1 MILDLLIAITATAG
15 AAIVIAA
22 ISLSIPAP
30 ASGRIGI
37 AAVLTA
43 WFFVAAALAATGA
56 VGPAGLGTPGV
67 GIAVVL
73 PIVLIAIIA
82 PRWATLRSALYGI
95 PIPILIG
102 VNAVRVFGYFFIIH
116 YAAGRLPAPFAPSAG
131 WGDVLVGVTAIPVAF
146 MAARQVAGWRPITFS
161 WNLVGIVDLVLAIFF
176 GVTSAID
183 SPLRMFT
190 EGPDTSLMA
199 ELPMFLIPGF
209 LVPVFVL
216 THLAVFVRIARREPH
231 GAAHLVRS

>member
-22 ISLSIPAP
+22 LSLSIPAP

-43 WFFVAAALAATGA
+43 WFFVAVALAATGA

-73 PIVLIAIIA
+73 PIVVIAILA
-82 PRWATLRSALYGI
+82 PRWAILRNALYGI

-116 YAAGRLPAPFAPSAG
+116 YAAGRLAG
-131 WGDVLVGVTAIPVAF
+131 
-146 MAARQVAGWRPITFS
+146 S
-161 WNLVGIVDLVLAIFF
+161 
-176 GVTSAID
+176 
-183 SPLRMFT
+183 
-190 EGPDTSLMA
+190 
-199 ELPMFLIPGF
+199 
-209 LVPVFVL
+209 
-216 THLAVFVRIARREPH
+216 
-231 GAAHLVRS
+231 VRSERRMGRCPCRRHRDSSGLDGRLGRRPAGVRLLSSGTWSGLSTWSWRSASA